1 MGVNPVLDVE
11 LGDGGSTCDLD
22 PTQLFVSAG
31 VLVFRTVEYY
41 EAIVDA
47 AVPTEDDPPEAG
59 APAPVERDGWEEQ
72 SIRAFIDASDHI
84 SYGSIH
90 GVESEFDDPFI
101 DAILNRD
108 RAVQIGDWLI
118 KLDLTRGKVFT
129 IAAELPNA
137 YQDLLSE
144 NSTTVRVFSMEED
157 VLAILRGESGTA
169 QPGGGGVGGIDE
181 DDLTFRAYLGGNVY
195 AFRVEAKYHRYGIYF
210 KIFARMSHRYRN
222 AKLRIDLSVENSQ
235 AWARS
240 RPGRKSKTIWTGAG
254 FKNLVLSYDPS
265 NGTTQKWV
273 FYSGSR
279 GLDGYH
285 FFVKARV
292 NRMLPSGI
300 PIGRPQD
307 SRIIGRSV
315 NYKP

>member
-1 MGVNPVLDVE
+1 M
-11 LGDGGSTCDLD
+11 
-22 PTQLFVSAG
+22 
-31 VLVFRTVEYY
+31 EYY

-47 AVPTEDDPPEAG
+47 AVHPADYVPDAG
-59 APAPVERDGWEEQ
+59 APAPIEQDGWEDQ
-72 SIRAFIDASDHI
+72 AIVDFVDASDHI

-137 YQDLLSE
+137 YQDLLGE

-195 AFRVEAKYHRYGIYF
+195 AFRVEAMYHRYGIYF
-210 KIFARMSHRYRN
+210 KIFARMRVELETTKAALAERKVIDR
-222 AKLRIDLSVENSQ
+222 AKGLLMK
-235 AWARS
+235 A
-240 RPGRKSKTIWTGAG
+240 
-254 FKNLVLSYDPS
+254 
-265 NGTTQKWV
+265 
-273 FYSGSR
+273 R
-279 GLDGYH
+279 GLNEDEAYALLR
-285 FFVKARV
+285 KTA
-292 NRMLPSGI
+292 MD
-300 PIGRPQD
+300 Q
-307 SRIIGRSV
+307 SRKVADVAEALVTASDLLG
-315 NYKP
+315 